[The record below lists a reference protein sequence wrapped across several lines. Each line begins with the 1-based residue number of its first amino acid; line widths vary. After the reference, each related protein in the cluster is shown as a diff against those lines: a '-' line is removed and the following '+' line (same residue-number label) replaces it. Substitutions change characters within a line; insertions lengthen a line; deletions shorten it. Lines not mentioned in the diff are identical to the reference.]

1 MEQIRRENLLFES
14 YLIRHSKDLP
24 KEEEVEDKKGKGKG
38 KKEKNIEKKVLSN
51 EEKYEIANFECEALK
66 KNIDDGRI
74 KSDSILETLRVIPF
88 IPQILLSILRP
99 F

>member
-24 KEEEVEDKKGKGKG
+24 KEEEMDDKKGKGKG
-38 KKEKNIEKKVLSN
+38 KKDKNADKKFLTN
-51 EEKYEIANFECEALK
+51 EEKYDIANFECEALK

-74 KSDSILETLRVIPF
+74 KSDSILETLRV
-88 IPQILLSILRP
+88 RE
-99 F
+99 

>member
-24 KEEEVEDKKGKGKG
+24 KEEEQDDKKGKGKG
-38 KKEKNIEKKVLSN
+38 KKVNKVDNKLSN
-51 EEKYEIANFECEALK
+51 EEKYDIANFECEALK

-74 KSDSILETLRVIPF
+74 KSDLILETLRVSKKIKIHCF
-88 IPQILLSILRP
+88 SIIVKK
-99 F
+99 

>member
-24 KEEEVEDKKGKGKG
+24 KEEELEDKKGKGKG
-38 KKEKNIEKKVLSN
+38 RKEKNAEKKQLQLTN
-51 EEKYEIANFECEALK
+51 EEKYDIANFECEALK

-74 KSDSILETLRVIPF
+74 KSDSILETLRVK
-88 IPQILLSILRP
+88 
-99 F
+99 

>member
-24 KEEEVEDKKGKGKG
+24 KEEENDDKKGKGKG
-38 KKEKNIEKKVLSN
+38 KKDKNVEKKTLSN
-51 EEKYEIANFECEALK
+51 EEKYDIANFECEALK

-74 KSDSILETLRVIPF
+74 KSDSILETLRVF
-88 IPQILLSILRP
+88 NE